1 VTDPNNQ
8 HRPRHA
14 AAEQDDVL
22 TAIIPK
28 FTERDD
34 TSIIRRLPSR
44 PPPVRPIRKPIPEE
58 GVTTFIPKTVLMQ
71 QVHEVQQ
78 QAQETSTPPDKP
90 DSEPEAPATPEKDE
104 KGVRVVPLRPVR
116 TEEGY
121 RSVYS
126 DLTRTTPG
134 GVVRTVSRT
143 AGELLITFGLI
154 VLLFAA
160 YEVWGQAAVVDAH
173 QSQLNQQLSQQ
184 WAQPTVGPS
193 APAKVAD
200 GKVMAALYI
209 PKLNKHWVVVQ
220 GVSPADIRYA
230 PGHYPDTAMPGEV
243 GNFSMAGH
251 RTKAIFW
258 DIDQL
263 AAGDAIVVQTAD
275 TWFVYKVIG
284 HEIVKPT
291 AVEVVAP
298 VPDQPGAA
306 PTQALL
312 TLTTCNP
319 KFNNY
324 QRLVVHAQ
332 LDRKQPR
339 TAGNPV
345 ELGG

>member
-1 VTDPNNQ
+1 VTDPHNQ

-28 FTERDD
+28 FTEGDE
-34 TSIIRRLPSR
+34 TSIIRRVPSR
-44 PPPVRPIRKPIPEE
+44 PPPPQPIRKPIPEE

-71 QVHEVQQ
+71 QVHEVQL
-78 QAQETSTPPDKP
+78 AQDSTPPDKP
-90 DSEPEAPATPEKDE
+90 DSEPEASATPEKEE

-126 DLTRTTPG
+126 DLTRTTVG

-173 QSQLNQQLSQQ
+173 QDQLNQQLNQQ
-184 WAQPTVGPS
+184 WADPTVGPS

-243 GNFSMAGH
+243 GNFSKAGH

-258 DIDQL
+258 DIDKL
-263 AAGDAIVVQTAD
+263 VAGDAIVVQTAD
-275 TWFVYKVIG
+275 SWFVYKVTG

-298 VPDQPGAA
+298 VPDQPGVQ
-306 PTQALL
+306 PSLALL

-332 LDRKQPR
+332 LDRTQPR
-339 TAGNPV
+339 SAGNPA